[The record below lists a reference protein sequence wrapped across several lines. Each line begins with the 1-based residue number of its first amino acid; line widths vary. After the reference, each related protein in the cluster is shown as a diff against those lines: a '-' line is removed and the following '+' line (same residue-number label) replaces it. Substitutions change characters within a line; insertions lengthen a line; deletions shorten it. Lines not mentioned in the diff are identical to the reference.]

1 MLLNYLIDS
10 IETHKDNFA
19 ICCSDREVTYEEL
32 GNIALSRSKDFTY
45 REYVNLVVDDGIEFM
60 FSFWSALLV
69 GAIPIVTK
77 TKSDI
82 DLSAVGPHA
91 EFINQTSG
99 TTGKAKYMHKTPD
112 VMYTRMEMSKSYLP
126 FDVGQE
132 TLLSLA
138 PMYHSMG
145 LDHGMVQ
152 SVMCKSN
159 FVYLNKFTPKRF
171 FKEMSKYKPT
181 IIQLGSPRNANIIL
195 NNRDFDGTLFTNV
208 KYTYSSGEPVSKE
221 LKQRW
226 QFATESPLLEGLG
239 CTEAGMITM
248 ETMPQRLGS
257 VGKPIDPE
265 NFRIVDGEIQV
276 RGDYVLFDAR
286 AGHHRDSGWYA
297 TGDLAKQ
304 DEQGYVYMSGRK

>member
-1 MLLNYLIDS
+1 MVKPVL
-10 IETHKDNFA
+10 F
-19 ICCSDREVTYEEL
+19 
-32 GNIALSRSKDFTY
+32 
-45 REYVNLVVDDGIEFM
+45 
-60 FSFWSALLV
+60 LV

-195 NNRDFDGTLFTNV
+195 NAYKGF
-208 KYTYSSGEPVSKE
+208 E
-221 LKQRW
+221 LN
-226 QFATESPLLEGLG
+226 
-239 CTEAGMITM
+239 I
-248 ETMPQRLGS
+248 
-257 VGKPIDPE
+257 PE
-265 NFRIVDGEIQV
+265 DSYICFEDYGEIHYRIYSENQKATV
-276 RGDYVLFDAR
+276 K
-286 AGHHRDSGWYA
+286 GWRNPN
-297 TGDLAKQ
+297 KQ
-304 DEQGYVYMSGRK
+304 IIY